1 MALSKPPAT
10 DDDQA
15 EREYLASCLM
25 PLSRGLCDGGATDA
39 KRAGAAPTASNKA
52 DGQHHPHGYECSM
65 CSKVYASY
73 QALGGHKTSHQKPP
87 AAAAPRDEAS
97 SSGTAHEKEEKLH
110 QCSLCLRTFLSGQA
124 LGEHMTSHRK
134 PPPAA
139 APGDEASS
147 GGSAH
152 AKEENTFT
160 SGQALG
166 GHKRLH
172 CEAKDKG
179 KDAARTNKASVA
191 ATAVLRDFDLN
202 LSAEAESAT
211 PEAKRARTMLLVAD
225 DPALFPT
232 AARC

>member
-124 LGEHMTSHRK
+124 LG
-134 PPPAA
+134 
-139 APGDEASS
+139 
-147 GGSAH
+147 
-152 AKEENTFT
+152 
-160 SGQALG
+160 